1 MQSGG
6 QSNQYAATQRADL
19 AVPVDNLAKFERVAF
34 IIAVVCACAMMW
46 LVERLPMVDLPQHA
60 AQVSL
65 WRDLLLGNSP
75 WVDLVRINL
84 VTPYLIGYGTMLPL
98 SFIFSMETSTRLVVT
113 LAFLAFVWAC
123 VALRREFGS
132 DRRLDWLFILS
143 FFGFCW
149 KWGFMTFLVASPVG
163 LLVILL
169 ALRHSREP
177 TLKRALALVAGGTL
191 LLFSHGL
198 VYLGLMFIAGLIM
211 LESVWTHKTKDI
223 FARMAPYLVMG
234 AITLAFR
241 IISQKM
247 EGGLHADGYFYGT
260 PLWRRPTIL
269 LADITDINDEN
280 GSILLMVLTGL
291 ILLAPLFYG
300 MRLNTRAALVPVLG
314 LLLIVCV
321 APADAFQTGG
331 LYYRFALFI
340 PPFIAFAFVPNP
352 NAAKASLRAYAA
364 LAVITVCSLWVLV
377 IQASRIVAFGEET
390 KPFQAIL
397 DAMQPNKR
405 VLAMVMQ
412 GDSIGAQNTNAYW
425 HYPVWYQA
433 DKHGFVDFNFALF
446 PPQVIRFKLDRK
458 EGENE
463 EVDLRPGQN
472 KMWTKGFVEQF
483 TYFVIKSDPPM
494 TQGVQAQSPCQLNIK
509 LQVEDWVLLE
519 RGACP

>member
-6 QSNQYAATQRADL
+6 QSNQHAATQRADL
-19 AVPVDNLAKFERVAF
+19 AAPVDNLAKFERIAF
-34 IIAVVCACAMMW
+34 IVAVVCACAMMW

-98 SFIFSMETSTRLVVT
+98 SFIFSMETTTRLVVT

-132 DRRLDWLFILS
+132 DKRLDWLFILS

-169 ALRHSREP
+169 SLRHSREP

-211 LESVWTHKTKDI
+211 LESLWTHKTKNMV
-223 FARMAPYLVMG
+223 ARMAPYVVMG

-241 IISQKM
+241 IISQTM

-260 PLWRRPTIL
+260 PLWRRPTVL

-280 GSILLMVLTGL
+280 GSILLIVLTAL

-300 MRLNTRAALVPVLG
+300 MRLNKRAALVPVLG

-340 PPFIAFAFVPNP
+340 PPFIAFAFVPDP
-352 NAAKASLRAYAA
+352 RAAKESLRAYAG
-364 LAVITVCSLWVLV
+364 LAVIALCSVWVLV
-377 IQASRIVAFGEET
+377 IQASRIVAFGTET
-390 KPFQAIL
+390 KPFQTIL
-397 DAMQPNKR
+397 DAMEPNKR

-458 EGENE
+458 QGENE

-494 TQGVQAQSPCQLNIK
+494 TQGIQAQSPCPLIIK
-509 LQVEDWVLLE
+509 LQVNDWVLLE
-519 RGACP
+519 RGTCP